1 LILNALNKIIENKI
15 FVFLFVVSGIFLAGL
30 IYVLTVAFGT
40 SVEMSNDYQM
50 SYKELEKNYDQ
61 IIKSEKLFDQ
71 KYKVTLLNGRNLG
84 QAGNTVALRIEDA
97 AGNIVKE
104 ANVTAVVTR
113 PDTTKHDIILP
124 AFRFENGQHLSIP
137 FDLSKIGRWQI
148 SYCIEMAD
156 ATKHIQVEYIR
167 QKSEK

>member
-1 LILNALNKIIENKI
+1 LNALNKIIENKI

-30 IYVLTVAFGT
+30 SYVLTVALST

-61 IIKSEKLFDQ
+61 IVKSEKLFDQ
-71 KYKVTLLNGRNLG
+71 KYKVTPLSGRNLS
-84 QAGNTVALRIEDA
+84 QTGNTVALRIEDA
-97 AGNIVKE
+97 VGNLAKE

-113 PDTTKHDIILP
+113 PDTTKHDVVLP
-124 AFRFENGQHLSIP
+124 AFRFENGEYRSIA

-148 SYCIEMAD
+148 SYSIEIAD
-156 ATKHIQVEYIR
+156 ATKHIQVEYVR